1 MNILFNFRRR
11 TRTREEALTWLA
23 RLKRGLRAGE
33 GPELLDWLER
43 PVHRTAIAKA
53 AIEWDGGPEILALLS
68 QLFPIDPQLLKP
80 RKRNPATVSLGVL
93 VGVCVAVTPIVIANH
108 TMPGVLFPRLSA
120 DGLLESGDIY
130 TTAVGATRR
139 LALED
144 GTGVMMNGG
153 SRMAVAYS
161 EHLRAIMVSH
171 GEVTFTVAQ
180 EPHRPFHVHAAGR
193 DFEAKTGTFNV
204 RVSAPSRLDLTV
216 LKGTVIVFPAQ
227 ARAAPGAAGARSYA
241 SAVIEPIGLGPLE
254 ALESEP
260 YSQSGR
266 KISADEARTLLAW
279 QHGITPSSSR

>member
-1 MNILFNFRRR
+1 MNLLFLNRRR
-11 TRTREEALTWLA
+11 RTREEALTWLA

-33 GPELLDWLER
+33 GPELLAWLN
-43 PVHRTAIAKA
+43 PPAHRTVIAKA
-53 AIEWDGGPEILALLS
+53 ALEWGGPEILGLLS

-80 RKRNPATVSLGVL
+80 PPKRNAATISLGVL

-130 TTAVGATRR
+130 TSAVGATRR

-144 GTGVMMNGG
+144 GTGVMMNAG

-204 RVSAPSRLDLTV
+204 RVSAPNRLDLTV

-227 ARAAPGAAGARSYA
+227 VRVAPGAAGARSYA

-254 ALESEP
+254 ALQSEP

-266 KISADEARTLLAW
+266 KISEEEARTLLAW
-279 QHGITPSSSR
+279 QHGIAPPTISR